1 MIKVCTEVTNLWKF
15 YGVKSIELNRSIA
28 SRKLVPVRF
37 TVFFV
42 KNKNEIVG
50 WLVSHSN
57 LCEAFSF
64 RIVTVFSVS
73 HLILFFVAG
82 CVTLL
87 LLCFY
92 QPNPASKVN
101 AEQVSGDRFSDCRLQ
116 IAGVSG
122 HCLLSC

>member
-1 MIKVCTEVTNLWKF
+1 MIKVCTEVTNLWKL

-37 TVFFV
+37 TVLFV

-57 LCEAFSF
+57 LCETFSF

-73 HLILFFVAG
+73 HLLLFFVAG

-122 HCLLSC
+122 RCLLSC